1 MMSGYLLVSSLCL
14 ATINLIL
21 LFQVWWLLPFL
32 LWFLSLLYFKFSK
45 PFLSTLIIVSGV
57 AYFLGWQVK
66 INHFIQLPIGN
77 LTTQVIIH
85 PDDVQFKNSKVVGT
99 AQLLSGE
106 KVRIFF
112 DNQDD
117 RVSFKNNMA
126 KPLLIQ
132 GIGVFERIKVARNE
146 FSFDPRSYW
155 QSRGIVHRIKFKKLK
170 ILSHAKPNDV
180 YNIN

>member
-112 DNQDD
+112 
-117 RVSFKNNMA
+117 
-126 KPLLIQ
+126 
-132 GIGVFERIKVARNE
+132 
-146 FSFDPRSYW
+146 
-155 QSRGIVHRIKFKKLK
+155 
-170 ILSHAKPNDV
+170 
-180 YNIN
+180 